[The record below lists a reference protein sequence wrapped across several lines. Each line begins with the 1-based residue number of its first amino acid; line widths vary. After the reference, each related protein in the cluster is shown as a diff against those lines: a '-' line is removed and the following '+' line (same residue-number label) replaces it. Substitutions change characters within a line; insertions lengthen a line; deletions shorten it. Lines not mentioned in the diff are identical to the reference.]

1 MTPICRW
8 LALRLRILD
17 TPDWRKIH
25 IQTTPLLGG
34 VAIYVAFTSSLLLNG
49 IFLSGMKFLL
59 LGATLIFIMGLFDDI
74 RPLPALFKFVLQI
87 LISLLVIIFGDLQ
100 ITFFY
105 HASWAPLINIPIT
118 LLWIVG
124 LTNAMNFF
132 DGIDGLATAMSF
144 MGALFLGILAFQTQ
158 QPALGWFAV
167 AILGACMGFFPY
179 NFRFGNSALLFLG
192 DAGSTF
198 LGFTLAGLAV
208 LGKWSNTSDFVSISA
223 PILIFGVLIFD
234 MIYVNLSRAKN
245 GQAKTFFQFLTCVN
259 KDHLHHRLIF
269 MGFAR
274 KEVVFVIST
283 MSACLGVSALI
294 IINQKFMDALL
305 GLFQAVMIIGLIVAL
320 MWKGKDRIPK
330 EGDRRMMRRR
340 RDDRIESETV
350 PRSRVKR
357 PVKDDEKLHS
367 ISYSVPPSDA
377 KPSFKEGPLRRTN
390 ADATKRRPRRS
401 VSCKARGHSPSPVEG
416 HPGEGSDEC

>member
-8 LALRLRILD
+8 LALKLKVLD
-17 TPDWRKIH
+17 TPNWRKIH
-25 IQTTPLLGG
+25 HQPTPLLGG
-34 VAIYVAFTSSLLLNG
+34 MAVYVAFTSSLLLNG
-49 IFLSGMKFLL
+49 VFLPGMKILL
-59 LGATLIFIMGLFDDI
+59 LGATLIFVMGLWDDI
-74 RPLPALFKFVLQI
+74 RPITALSKFILQI
-87 LISLLVIIFGDLQ
+87 LISLLVIIWGDLQ
-100 ITFFY
+100 TTFFY

-118 LLWIVG
+118 LLWLVG

-132 DGIDGLATAMSF
+132 DGVDGLATTMSF
-144 MGALFLGILAFQTQ
+144 MGALFLGILAFQTD

-167 AILGACMGFFPY
+167 ALLGACMGFFPY
-179 NFRFGNSALLFLG
+179 NFRFGKSALLFLG

-208 LGKWSNTSDFVSISA
+208 LGKWSNTSDFVSVSA

-245 GQAKTFFQFLTCVN
+245 SQAKNFLDFLTCVN
-259 KDHLHHRLIF
+259 KDHLHHRLIR

-283 MSACLGVSALI
+283 ISACLGVSALI

-305 GLFQAVMIIGLIVAL
+305 GLFQATLIIGLIVTL

-330 EGDRRMMRRR
+330 EGDRRVMRRR
-340 RDDRIESETV
+340 YDDRT
-350 PRSRVKR
+350 
-357 PVKDDEKLHS
+357 DHDE
-367 ISYSVPPSDA
+367 P
-377 KPSFKEGPLRRTN
+377 
-390 ADATKRRPRRS
+390 
-401 VSCKARGHSPSPVEG
+401 
-416 HPGEGSDEC
+416 